1 MKFTLSWLRDHL
13 DTHATLDELTARLNQ
28 IGLEVEGVEN
38 RGAAL
43 APFRTARILSAEQ
56 HPNADRLRVCLVDAG
71 LEGLDGAPAPVQVVC
86 GAPNARTGISVIFAP
101 PGTYIPGSDITI
113 KAGEIRGQ
121 KSDGM
126 LCSLRELGLGTEH
139 DGIAELPSNTTPGQ
153 SYANFAGLDDP
164 VIEIAI
170 TPNRGDALA
179 VRGIARDLAAAGMG
193 HLRPWLAQTVEGTF
207 DSPVTWE
214 NAFPEAC
221 PYVLGRTIRG
231 VRNGPSP
238 TWLQERLT
246 AVGLR
251 PISALVDVTNFF
263 ALDLGRPLHVF
274 DADLVTGGVLTL
286 QRGAGETLRALDG
299 RDYVADPEDCVIA
312 DAAGVQSFAGLM
324 GGEATGASD
333 TTTSV
338 FVECALFEPVRIAL
352 SGRRHGLNS
361 DARQRFERGIDPA
374 LPVAALEAATR
385 MIIELCGGE
394 ASEVVSAGAEPTWQR
409 EASLRFARIAGLG
422 GLDVDPDE
430 AVHALETLG
439 FAVRSRDDE
448 RAIFDVPSWRN
459 DIAAPITLALQPGAD
474 RDEAAALAG
483 VAAVEAE
490 CDLIE
495 EVLRLAGLDAVPPV
509 SLPSLGP
516 VPLPSLTPRQV
527 RSTTARRLLASRGM
541 AECIGFSFTAR
552 AHAARFGDAPESLHL
567 LNPIAADLDQMRPTP
582 LATLVQAAG
591 RNAARGL
598 ADLGLFEIG
607 AGFTEGGP
615 VPGGPIF
622 GGQRLIA
629 AGLRT
634 GRSARHIG
642 RPAQE
647 VSVWDAKADVMAL
660 LTALGVPVEAVSIT
674 ADAPAHYHPGRSG
687 VLRQGPKIVLGH
699 FGQLHPGLSQS
710 WSQAGSQ
717 GGAAVAF
724 ELFLD
729 AVADPKRR
737 RKAAPDLPSLQPVRR
752 DFAFLVGI
760 SVTAEA
766 VLRAARGAERT
777 LIAGV
782 SLFDLYEGERLPDG
796 MKSLALEVVFQPREH
811 TLTDAEL
818 EAASAKV
825 VAAVAKATGAS
836 LRR

>member
-13 DTHATLDELTARLNQ
+13 DTEATLDELTARLNQ

-43 APFRTARILSAEQ
+43 APFRTARILSTEQ
-56 HPNADRLRVCLVDAG
+56 HPNADRLRVCMVDVG
-71 LEGLDGAPAPVQVVC
+71 LEDGANAPVQVVC
-86 GAPNARTGISVIFAP
+86 GAPNARAGISVIFAS
-101 PGTYIPGSDITI
+101 PGTFIPGSEITI

-139 DGIAELPSNTTPGQ
+139 DGIAELPENTTPGQ

-179 VRGIARDLAAAGMG
+179 VRGVARDLAAAGMG

-207 DSPVTWE
+207 DSPIVWE

-231 VRNGPSP
+231 VTNGPSP
-238 TWLQERLT
+238 AWLQERLI

-274 DADLVTGGVLTL
+274 DADTVSGGVLTIR
-286 QRGAGETLRALDG
+286 RGENDSLVALDG
-299 RDYVADPEDCVIA
+299 RTYAADAEDCVIA

-324 GGEATGASD
+324 GGGATGASD

-394 ASEVVSAGAEPTWQR
+394 ASEVVWAGEEPDWRR
-409 EASLRFARIAGLG
+409 EAALRFSRIAELG
-422 GLDVDPDE
+422 GLDVEPDLAVRSLE
-430 AVHALETLG
+430 ALG
-439 FAVRSRDDE
+439 FALRSRDE
-448 RAIFDVPSWRN
+448 TRAVFDVPSWRN
-459 DIAAPITLALQPGAD
+459 DIAAPITLAPQPGST
-474 RDEAAALAG
+474 RDEAAAIAG

-495 EVLRLAGLDAVPPV
+495 EVLRLRGLDAVPPV
-509 SLPSLGP
+509 TLPLLGA
-516 VPLPSLTPRQV
+516 VPLPSLSPRQV
-527 RSTTARRLLASRGM
+527 RGAIARRVLASRGM

-552 AHAARFGDAPESLHL
+552 SHAARFGGVPDSLHL

-582 LATLVQAAG
+582 LATLVQAAA
-591 RNAARGL
+591 RNTARGL
-598 ADLGLFEIG
+598 TDLSLFEIG
-607 AGFTEGGP
+607 AGFEESGLGLD
-615 VPGGPIF
+615 
-622 GGQRLIA
+622 GQRLIA
-629 AGLRT
+629 SGLRA
-634 GRSARHIG
+634 GRTPRHPG
-642 RPAQE
+642 RPAQD
-647 VSVWDAKADVMAL
+647 VSVWDAKADATAL
-660 LTALGVPVEAVSIT
+660 LAALGVPSEAVSVT

-687 VLRQGPKIVLGH
+687 VLRQGPKIVLGY
-699 FGQLHPGLSQS
+699 FGQLHPGL
-710 WSQAGSQ
+710 WQALGQ
-717 GGAAVAF
+717 GGTAIGF

-737 RKAAPDLPSLQPVRR
+737 RKGAPDLPSLQPVRR
-752 DFAFLVGI
+752 DFAFLAE
-760 SVTAEA
+760 SRVTAEA
-766 VLRAARGAERT
+766 LLRAARGAERT

-782 SLFDLYEGERLPDG
+782 SLFDVYEGEKVPDG
-796 MKSLALEVVFQPREH
+796 MKSLAIEVVFQPRDR
-811 TLTDAEL
+811 TPTDAEL

-825 VAAVAKATGAS
+825 VAAVTKATGAT
-836 LRR
+836 LRT